1 MRKRNLKFLGVSLI
15 VITIFLFKAIKV
27 WAEGSLIPLSSV
39 AYAGAGNDRAW
50 AVAVDGEGNI
60 IVTGSS
66 NDDYF
71 TIKYDRNF
79 NQLCSAAYDRG
90 NSDCAYGVAVDD
102 GGNIFVTGT
111 SSSTVSGNDYFT
123 IKYDSDLVV
132 LSSVTYDGGGNDYAS
147 GIVVDGVGNIIV
159 TGYSNNG
166 TDDDYFTIKYNQ
178 DLVVLSSVAYVSI
191 GNDSAQAVAVDSM
204 GNIIVTGCSDSNYF
218 TIKYD
223 QDLNEVC
230 STVYNGSTFD
240 FAQGIA
246 VDSNNNI
253 IVTGFSYNGTTGF
266 DYCTI
271 KYDQNLGQLCSTSYN
286 GSSNNYD
293 YAYGVD
299 VDEQGNIIV
308 SGASRKELNDT
319 DYFTIKYDQNLVV
332 VSSAAY
338 GGTNRDGS
346 YGVAI
351 DGQGNIIVTGYSYNA
366 MTNND
371 YFTIKYNGSPMI
383 SSVSPTDGNHGET
396 LVFTINGLN
405 FFSGAKV
412 DFSGEGIIV
421 NSVNFIN
428 STQIEVNITIV
439 RGAFLGARDITVTN
453 TDDVSATLSA
463 AFEVR
468 GLLSGDDDEIDEV
481 KIQGGE
487 NGYVSFSK
495 GDDVTIYFKT
505 SDPGEIKLKV
515 YTLRGQLAWEET
527 KETDGEEDF
536 IIWDGKNTE
545 GTVVASGVYVIL
557 IDGPGIN
564 TTNKIAIIK

>member
-1 MRKRNLKFLGVSLI
+1 MRKRNLKFLRVSLI

-204 GNIIVTGCSDSNYF
+204 ENIIVTGCSDSNYF

-371 YFTIKYNGSPMI
+371 YFTIKYNGLSPEI
-383 SSVSPTDGNHGET
+383 FSVSPSFANQGET
-396 LVFTINGLN
+396 LDVSIFGSN
-405 FFSGAKV
+405 FFSGAEV
-412 DFSGEGIIV
+412 VFSGTGGTV
-421 NSVNFIN
+421 NSAEFIN
-428 STQIEVNITIV
+428 ATELKINITLAKKAVI
-439 RGAFLGARDITVTN
+439 GKRDITVTN
-453 TDDVSATLSA
+453 VD
-463 AFEVR
+463 
-468 GLLSGDDDEIDEV
+468 GLSGTIVGGFEI
-481 KIQGGE
+481 KTAGWIRIQGGE
-487 NGYVSFSK
+487 EGYVNPNK
-495 GDDVTIYFKT
+495 GEGLTIHFDAAHAGT
-505 SDPGEIKLKV
+505 VKV
-515 YTLRGQLAWEET
+515 KIYTLRGQLVWEKN

-536 IIWDGKNTE
+536 IIWDCKNTE
-545 GTVVASGVYVIL
+545 GTVVASGVYVL
-557 IDGPGIN
+557 YIDGPGIKN
-564 TTNKIAIIK
+564 VRKAAILK

>member
-1 MRKRNLKFLGVSLI
+1 MSLTLAS
-15 VITIFLFKAIKV
+15 VVFN
-27 WAEGSLIPLSSV
+27 GSD
-39 AYAGAGNDRAW
+39 NRDDRAR
-50 AVAVDGEGNI
+50 AVAVDGDGNIFVTGESYSGTNFDYCTIKYNNDLSVMLASATYHGSINGWERAYGLAIDNTGNI
-60 IVTGSS
+60 IVTGQ
-66 NDDYF
+66 NWNGLNLDYC
-71 TIKYDRNF
+71 TIKYNND
-79 NQLCSAAYDRG
+79 LSVILASAVYDNSGADNAYAVALDTDG
-90 NSDCAYGVAVDD
+90 NIFVTGQSWGGSSYDYCTVKYNSDLSAVLASTTYDAPAGD
-102 GGNIFVTGT
+102 WDSAKAIDVDNDGNIFVTGT
-111 SSSTVSGNDYFT
+111 CSDGVIFYCYTVKYNNDL
-123 IKYDSDLVV
+123 SLV
-132 LSSVTYDGGGNDYAS
+132 LGSVTYNCPVPGDDS
-147 GIVVDGVGNIIV
+147 GMGLTIDSGGNIIV
-159 TGYSNNG
+159 AGYSSNGVNN
-166 TDDDYFTIKYNQ
+166 DYFNFIYNN
-178 DLVVLSSVAYVSI
+178 DLSVILASAVYDSSGADNAY
-191 GNDSAQAVAVDSM
+191 AVTLDAN
-204 GNIIVTGCSDSNYF
+204 GNIF
-218 TIKYD
+218 
-223 QDLNEVC
+223 
-230 STVYNGSTFD
+230 
-240 FAQGIA
+240 
-246 VDSNNNI
+246 
-253 IVTGFSYNGTTGF
+253 TTG
-266 DYCTI
+266 
-271 KYDQNLGQLCSTSYN
+271 
-286 GSSNNYD
+286 SSW
-293 YAYGVD
+293 
-299 VDEQGNIIV
+299 
-308 SGASRKELNDT
+308 SG
-319 DYFTIKYDQNLVV
+319 
-332 VSSAAY
+332 
-338 GGTNRDGS
+338 GG
-346 YGVAI
+346 
-351 DGQGNIIVTGYSYNA
+351 
-366 MTNND
+366 ND

>member
-79 NQLCSAAYDRG
+79 NQLCSAAYDG
-90 NSDCAYGVAVDD
+90 GDSDCVYGVAVDD

-111 SSSTVSGNDYFT
+111 SSNTVSGNDYFT

-204 GNIIVTGCSDSNYF
+204 ENIIVTGCSDSNYF

-271 KYDQNLGQLCSTSYN
+271 KYDQNLGQLCSTTYN
-286 GSSNNYD
+286 GDSNNYD

-371 YFTIKYNGSPMI
+371 YFTIKYNGLSPGI
-383 SSVSPTDGNHGET
+383 FSVSPSFANQGET
-396 LVFTINGLN
+396 LDVSIFGSN
-405 FFSGAKV
+405 FFSGAEV
-412 DFSGEGIIV
+412 VFSGTGGTV
-421 NSVNFIN
+421 NSAEFIN
-428 STQIEVNITIV
+428 ATELKINITLAKKAVI
-439 RGAFLGARDITVTN
+439 GKRDITVTN
-453 TDDVSATLSA
+453 VD
-463 AFEVR
+463 
-468 GLLSGDDDEIDEV
+468 GLSGTIVGGFEI
-481 KIQGGE
+481 KTAGWIRIQGGE
-487 NGYVSFSK
+487 EGYVNPNK
-495 GDDVTIYFKT
+495 GEGLTIHFDAAHAGT
-505 SDPGEIKLKV
+505 VKV
-515 YTLRGQLAWEET
+515 KIYTLRGQLVWEKN

-536 IIWDGKNTE
+536 ILGDCKNTE
-545 GTVVASGVYVIL
+545 GTVVASGVYVL
-557 IDGPGIN
+557 YIDGPGIKN
-564 TTNKIAIIK
+564 VRKAAILK